1 MIYPLIALLATFVLT
16 AIAMPYFIK
25 YLRRHDEG
33 QQIRDEGPKWHE
45 KKSGTPTMGG
55 LIFLIAIL
63 IVSLIVGL
71 LMKQVNTT
79 LWLFTLVIFLYGAI
93 GFADDSVKLAMKR
106 NLGLTARQKFSAQ
119 VITAVIFLII
129 YFHDQMP
136 TTLSLPFFGTSHS
149 AVLFAIFVAF
159 WIVGFSNAVNLTDG
173 LDGLVGGL
181 GIFSYG
187 TYAIIAARQNNKVVL
202 MICLAVVGGLLAFLI
217 FNHLPAK
224 IFMGDTGSLAL
235 GGGLAAISI
244 ILERPWSLLLIG
256 IVYVIETAS
265 VILQVFSFKTF
276 HKRIFKMSPIH
287 HHFEIIWGKGSEEK
301 VVLAFWSVGLIGS
314 IVYLLLFL

>member
-1 MIYPLIALLATFVLT
+1 MEYSLAAVIGTFVLT
-16 AIAMPYFIK
+16 ALCLPYFII

-33 QQIRDEGPKWHE
+33 QQIREEGPKWHA

-55 LIFLIAIL
+55 LIFLLAIL
-63 IVSLIVGL
+63 ITIFVVSLVGHCL
-71 LMKQVNTT
+71 TT
-79 LWLFTLVIFLYGAI
+79 PVWLFASVILLFGAI
-93 GFADDSVKLAMKR
+93 GFADDSVKLKMKR
-106 NLGLTARQKFSAQ
+106 NLGLTARQKFIAQ
-119 VITAVIFLII
+119 IVTAIIFLVI

-136 TTLSLPFFGTSHS
+136 TTIPFPVIGEISSPVFF
-149 AVLFAIFVAF
+149 AVFVAF
-159 WIVGFSNAVNLTDG
+159 WLVGFSNAVNLTDG

-181 GIFSYG
+181 GIISYG
-187 TYAIIAARQNNKVVL
+187 AYAIIAAQQDNQVVL
-202 MICLAVVGGLLAFLI
+202 MICLAVVGALLAFLI
-217 FNHLPAK
+217 FNHLPAQ

-256 IVYVIETAS
+256 LVYVIETAS

-287 HHFEIIWGKGSEEK
+287 HHFEIVWGKGSEKK
-301 VVLAFWSVGLIGS
+301 VVLTFWAAGLVGAAI
-314 IVYLLLFL
+314 YLLIFL

>member
-1 MIYPLIALLATFVLT
+1 MMYSLLALILTFLITVVV
-16 AIAMPYFIK
+16 MPRFIK
-25 YLRRHDEG
+25 YLRGHDEG

-55 LIFLIAIL
+55 LIFLVAIL
-63 IVSLIVGL
+63 IVIFVVGL
-71 LMKQVNTT
+71 LMHQVTTT
-79 LWLFTLVIFLYGAI
+79 LWLFALVLFLYGAI

-106 NLGLTARQKFSAQ
+106 NLGLTAIQKFSAQ
-119 VITAVIFLII
+119 VVTAIIFLVI

-136 TTLSLPFFGTSHS
+136 TTLPFPLLGTSHS
-149 AVLFAIFVAF
+149 AILFALFVAF

-181 GIFSYG
+181 GVLSYG
-187 TYAIIAARQNNKVVL
+187 TYAIIAAKQNNQVVL
-202 MICLAVVGGLLAFLI
+202 MICLAVVGGLLAFLL

-256 IVYVIETAS
+256 LVYVVETAS

-276 HKRIFKMSPIH
+276 HKRIFRMSPIH
-287 HHFEIIWGKGSEEK
+287 HHFEIIWGKGSEKK
-301 VVLAFWSVGLIGS
+301 VVLAFWTVGLLSS
-314 IVYLLLFL
+314 IIYLLLFL